1 MQKLVYILFSL
12 LALIPLPL
20 LQGMGSLLGRLGF
33 HLASNERKRAT
44 ENIHSSKLTAN
55 DQDTEKLVKAVFAET
70 MKNGLELTI
79 AWTRSSKHIVSLFK
93 EIYGW
98 EHIETAVNKGEGLLL
113 ITPHLGNYDLAGRYL
128 SEKLPFPLTAMYRPP
143 KISWLGTHSSSY

>member
-20 LQGMGSLLGRLGF
+20 LQGLGSLLGRLGF

-55 DQDTEKLVKAVFAET
+55 DQDTEKQ
-70 MKNGLELTI
+70 
-79 AWTRSSKHIVSLFK
+79 SL
-93 EIYGW
+93 
-98 EHIETAVNKGEGLLL
+98 
-113 ITPHLGNYDLAGRYL
+113 
-128 SEKLPFPLTAMYRPP
+128 P
-143 KISWLGTHSSSY
+143 KP